1 MTTIE
6 PLAET
11 KDTVTLSRRDFEGLL
26 EAAEDAADLAA
37 VDADRAY
44 EEEVGWERARRDYLT
59 HDEVRR
65 LLAGESPVKVWREKR
80 GLPQH
85 ALARAA
91 DVSVSYLAE
100 IEGKKKPGSTDALR
114 RVADILEVPMEH
126 LVLGKPSAL
135 PGLRPFTRAEEAA
148 KRLVHLAERGT
159 SIAEAEHEART
170 IVAEWQQIATH
181 DGVRHQVHGAI
192 WMLRSALIDIAVDL
206 SKRAHEQEQEDPAAA
221 RQLRRMAG
229 ALKGAVSALGD
240 ESRRLSS
247 KGRGLLAPRKA

>member
-11 KDTVTLSRRDFEGLL
+11 KDTVTLSRHDFEGLL

-37 VDADRAY
+37 VDAHRAY
-44 EEEVGWERARRDYLT
+44 EQEVGWERARRDYLT

-85 ALARAA
+85 ALAQAA
-91 DVSVSYLAE
+91 DVSASYLAE

-114 RVADILEVPMEH
+114 RVAGILEIPMEH

-135 PGLRPFTRAEEAA
+135 PGFRPFTRAEEAA
-148 KRLVHLAERGT
+148 KRLVRFAERGT
-159 SIAEAEHEART
+159 SIDDAVDEART
-170 IVAEWQQIATH
+170 ILAEWLQIAKH
-181 DGVRHQVHGAI
+181 DGVRQVHGAF
-192 WMLRSALIDIAVDL
+192 WMLRSILMDIAAGL
-206 SKRAHEQEQEDPAAA
+206 SKRAREQEQNDPAAA
-221 RQLRRMAG
+221 RQLRRMAD
-229 ALKGAVSALGD
+229 ALEGAVTVLGD
-240 ESRRLSS
+240 ESRQLKS
-247 KGRGLLAPRKA
+247 KERGLVASGKA